1 MRAQAAPLAP
11 SGSCGEKPRD
21 AKEVVGGANE
31 VSSQVAAFEAA
42 QASLSQAADHLHPAE
57 DFLDAFA
64 SFLTQ
69 GIAGPGRCARING
82 RAPAGCVR
90 LRDTFFRKRG
100 ILVLRLSNDDALNR
114 PAAALAQIRAAL
126 HRRSPLTQ

>member
-1 MRAQAAPLAP
+1 
-11 SGSCGEKPRD
+11 
-21 AKEVVGGANE
+21 
-31 VSSQVAAFEAA
+31 VSFV
-42 QASLSQAADHLHPAE
+42 
-57 DFLDAFA
+57 
-64 SFLTQ
+64 
-69 GIAGPGRCARING
+69 
-82 RAPAGCVR
+82 AGCVLCDVRRDVAFSTRLHEVLRVGFQFRRQYPIGPYFADFFCVSAKLAIELDGASHAGRERRER

>member
-1 MRAQAAPLAP
+1 MRAQAAPLAR

-31 VSSQVAAFEAA
+31 VSSQLGAFEAA
-42 QASLSQAADHLHPAE
+42 KARPSEAADHLHPAE

-82 RAPAGCVR
+82 
-90 LRDTFFRKRG
+90 KRG